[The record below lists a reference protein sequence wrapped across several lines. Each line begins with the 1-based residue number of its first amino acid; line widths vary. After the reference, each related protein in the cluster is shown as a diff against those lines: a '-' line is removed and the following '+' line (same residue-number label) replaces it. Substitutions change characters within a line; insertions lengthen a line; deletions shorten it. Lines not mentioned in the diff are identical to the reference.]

1 MLPGRKTI
9 ILRVG
14 AVLRCSKCRFF
25 IAAIADRHGPAI
37 TPPLPFRAE
46 SDYIGID
53 IDASG
58 LKPIT
63 FCGDSL
69 SALQAFPDTARQE
82 AGFQLYRVQRRLD
95 PADWKPMTTIGRGV
109 REIRIRE
116 GAGAYRVIYVAS
128 FAETVY
134 VLHAFQKKTQRTAKR
149 DLDLAA
155 ERFAM

>member
-1 MLPGRKTI
+1 MR
-9 ILRVG
+9 
-14 AVLRCSKCRFF
+14 
-25 IAAIADRHGPAI
+25 
-37 TPPLPFRAE
+37 
-46 SDYIGID
+46 
-53 IDASG
+53 SG

-128 FAETVY
+128 FAEQFMCCTHSKKKRSGRQSATSIWLQR
-134 VLHAFQKKTQRTAKR
+134 VL
-149 DLDLAA
+149 
-155 ERFAM
+155 AM